1 MKATVLIDNIAEGN
15 LNSEW
20 GFSIYIEYGD
30 KKVLLDT
37 GSSEMFV
44 QNAKILGVDLSE
56 VDFGVLSH
64 AHYDHADGMG
74 AFFAANDKAKF
85 YLRAGAGENC
95 YHKLPDGDKY
105 IGIKKGILETYKD
118 RIVFVEGKVVLSEGI
133 ELTPHTTKDLAEIG
147 RCNSMYVKKG
157 SRMIPDDF
165 SHEQNLIFETEKGLV
180 IFNSC
185 SHAGADNIIKETAAS
200 YPGKKICAL
209 IGGFHLFR
217 SSEEEVRAFAKRVKE
232 TGIEKLYTGHCTGEE
247 GYRILKEELGDKVE
261 QLKTGLVMEWNS

>member
-1 MKATVLIDNIAEGN
+1 MKATVLIDNIAKET

-20 GFSIYIEYGD
+20 GLSIYIEYGD
-30 KKVLLDT
+30 KNVLLDT
-37 GSSEMFV
+37 GSSDMFV
-44 QNAKILGVDLSE
+44 QNAKILGVDLAE

-64 AHYDHADGMG
+64 AHYDHADGMD
-74 AFFAANDKAKF
+74 AFFAVNDKANF

-95 YHKLPDGDKY
+95 YHKLPDDNKY

-118 RIVFVEGKVVLSEGI
+118 RIVFAEGKVVLAEGI
-133 ELTPHTTKDLAEIG
+133 ELTPHTTQNLAEVG
-147 RCNSMYVKKG
+147 RRNSMYVKKG
-157 SRMIPDDF
+157 RKMLPDDF

-185 SHAGADNIIKETAAS
+185 SHAGADNIIKETAVS
-200 YPGKKICAL
+200 YPGKKIYAL

-217 SSEEEVRAFAKRVKE
+217 SSEDEVRDFAKRVKE

-247 GYRILKEELGDKVE
+247 GYQILKEELGDKVE
-261 QLKTGLVMEWNS
+261 QLKTGLVMEF